1 MYEFYKYKGELIEG
15 YLGEP
20 ENFNGIIFLLKEPNN
35 PDGAKEFWFK
45 NMLLSE
51 ERYLNS
57 ERKSKAVFSKFKN
70 RFSEMIECTNTK
82 KELKDAI
89 FCNVNPLKGKAT
101 VTQEFFE
108 VLKSG
113 KVEKMLYFFADLKDD
128 ITLFTCS
135 DVYSYLFKS
144 DKLPNKTKK
153 SGLSFK
159 NKPLGCFTSEIGNT
173 KITVYE
179 IYHPSRSGKILNKN
193 NADIP

>member
-51 ERYLNS
+51 EIYINS
-57 ERKSKAVFSKFKN
+57 ERKSKAVFTKFKN
-70 RFSEMIECTNTK
+70 RFSEMIECTNTE

-101 VTQEFFE
+101 VTQEFYE

-113 KVEKMLYFFADLKDD
+113 KVEKMLDFFADLKDD

-153 SGLSFK
+153 SGLSCK
-159 NKPLGCFTSEIGNT
+159 NKPLDCFTSEIGNT

-179 IYHPSRSGKILNKN
+179 IHHPSRSGKIINKI